1 MSWGN
6 LLDWWRNKGHRSSDS
21 PRKRGL
27 LGSRAAVSIAGIII
41 LLAVCAVVQKSV
53 LIVAD
58 GKELGTRTF
67 AGTVGDAL
75 EAKNIVLLENDEVAP
90 SIDTPLQ
97 RGMVVTVNRAFDV
110 NICVDG
116 QELPVRTR
124 CLAVKDLLKEKGIAL
139 GPEDE
144 VKPTGDTE
152 VVQGMNI
159 LVSRIQTETEFRDA
173 VLGFETKRKYTVDL
187 PQGVTR
193 VADEGTQGTEQ
204 QTWSIKYSDG
214 VEVER
219 RLVASETTSPAEDQ
233 VILVGSGL
241 VVSRGGADI
250 RYSEA
255 VDMVASAYSY
265 TGYNTSSGVA
275 PYYGAVAVDTGYI
288 PLGTE
293 MYVEGYG
300 YATALDRGSS
310 IIGNRIDLFFESHD
324 EAMSWGIRDVK
335 VYIID

>member
-1 MSWGN
+1 MSWRN
-6 LLDWWRNKGHRSSDS
+6 LLDWRRNKGDKISDK

-27 LGSRAAVSIAGIII
+27 LGSWAAVSIVGLMI
-41 LLAVCAVVQKSV
+41 LLAVSAAAQKKV

-58 GKELGTRTF
+58 GKEIGTRTF
-67 AGTVGDAL
+67 AGTVGGVLDAN
-75 EAKNIVLLENDEVAP
+75 KIVLLDSDEIVPAA
-90 SIDTPLQ
+90 DTPLQ
-97 RGMVVTVNRAFDV
+97 SGMVVTVNRAFDV
-110 NICVDG
+110 SICIDG
-116 QELPVRTR
+116 EILPVRSR
-124 CLAVKDLLKEKGIAL
+124 SLAVGDLLKEKGVQL

-144 VKPTGDTE
+144 IKPAGDTE

-159 LVSRIQTETEFRDA
+159 LVSRIHTETEIKDA
-173 VLGFETKRKYTVDL
+173 ALGFETIRKYTVDL

-193 VADEGTQGTEQ
+193 VAEEGTAGTEQ
-204 QTWSIKYSDG
+204 QTWNIKYSDG
-214 VEVER
+214 VEVGR
-219 RLVASETTSPAEDQ
+219 QLVASKTISPAADE
-233 VILVGSGL
+233 VILIGSGQ
-241 VVSRGGADI
+241 VVSRGGEDI

-275 PYYGAVAVDTGYI
+275 PYYGAVAVDTDYI

-310 IIGNRIDLFFESHD
+310 IVGDRIDLFFESHD